1 MGKKVITH
9 PASAKA
15 NNKNHHHEKQLH
27 SLIKVLKPKVY
38 ITDSSSFKQLVQEL
52 TGFQTTT
59 QLTSCHKYPKPEQVR
74 QSKIPVIELDDQLEG
89 DQIMPP
95 APAAAATILSTD
107 SSLISSLK
115 LCDNYTFDDVQAFH
129 QLEEINQIPTTHEM
143 MSRFED
149 DHHDYY
155 PLTSTN
161 YQQRNWLEYQNLES
175 WLLDAAAD
183 QPFPYN
189 CYNNGFSST
198 QNNIEQDHQLISV
211 FDYELSGLI

>member
-9 PASAKA
+9 PASAKPS
-15 NNKNHHHEKQLH
+15 NKNHHEKQLH

-38 ITDSSSFKQLVQEL
+38 ITNSSSFKKLVQEL

-59 QLTSCHKYPKPEQVR
+59 QTSCDHNPKPEQVR
-74 QSKIPVIELDDQLEG
+74 ESKIPVIELDDQLEG
-89 DQIMPP
+89 DDQIMP
-95 APAAAATILSTD
+95 AAAAAAATILSTD
-107 SSLISSLK
+107 SSFSSLE
-115 LCDNYTFDDVQAFH
+115 LCDNYMFDDQAFH
-129 QLEEINQIPTTHEM
+129 QLEEINQIPTTDEM

-149 DHHDYY
+149 DHHVYY
-155 PLTSTN
+155 PLSTN

-175 WLLDAAAD
+175 WLLDTAD

-189 CYNNGFSST
+189 YCYNNNGFSST
-198 QNNIEQDHQLISV
+198 QNNVEQQDHQLSV